1 MPYFGG
7 MKMTLHIDEG
17 LLSRVMKV
25 TGADTKTKAIDLA
38 LREMD
43 RKAKLVSLA
52 SEGLGLSP
60 DELRDAIDPNYDL
73 NAVRKLESPV
83 SYGRKRRTR

>member
-1 MPYFGG
+1 

-17 LLSRVMKV
+17 LLLRVMKV
-25 TGADTKTKAIDLA
+25 TGAETKTKAIDLA

-60 DELRDAIDPNYDL
+60 DELKEALDPNYDL
-73 NAVRKLESPV
+73 NAGRNSESPV
-83 SYGRKRRTR
+83 SYGRKRRAR